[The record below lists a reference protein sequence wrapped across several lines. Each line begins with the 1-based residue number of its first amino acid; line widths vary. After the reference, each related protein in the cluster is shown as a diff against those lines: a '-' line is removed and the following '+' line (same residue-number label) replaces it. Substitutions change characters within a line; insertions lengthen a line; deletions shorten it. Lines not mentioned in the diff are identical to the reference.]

1 MSTPRERQLEEVLR
15 ELIATID
22 LATDCMDGRV
32 DRTMLDLYIE
42 NAEALLDGVPVLG
55 VEGVLGDFVG
65 QWIDADRALPDSDT
79 TVLISTPDSSEPVW
93 LGFHDGE
100 CWRNVEGFPIA
111 VTGWAEMPDLCE
123 RQPTKGVAS

>member
-1 MSTPRERQLEEVLR
+1 MKREQRLEVALR
-15 ELIATID
+15 ELVATID

-42 NAEALLDGVPVLG
+42 NAEALLDDGPVLDAD
-55 VEGVLGDFVG
+55 GVLGDFIG
-65 QWIDADRALPDSDT
+65 QWIDPDHTLPDSDM
-79 TVLISTPDSSEPVW
+79 TVLICAPDSSEPVW

-100 CWRNVEGFPIA
+100 CWRNVEGFPIT

-123 RQPTKGVAS
+123 RQPTQGVAS

>member
-1 MSTPRERQLEEVLR
+1 MGASRVPQLEHALR

-42 NAEALLDGVPVLG
+42 NAEALLDDGPVLG
-55 VEGVLGDFVG
+55 ADGVLGDFLG
-65 QWIDADRALPDSDT
+65 QWIDAAHALPDSDM
-79 TVLISTPDSSEPVW
+79 TVLISAPDSSEPVW

-100 CWRNVEGFPIA
+100 CWRNVEGFPIT
-111 VTGWAEMPDLCE
+111 VTGWAEMPEPCKH
-123 RQPTKGVAS
+123 RI